1 VRVWGRGVTLF
12 TFEKKVVSA
21 IEKTTGSVWAK
32 LTSRLRAGVK
42 CVRDSALQTT
52 HANKTRWSNI

>member
-1 VRVWGRGVTLF
+1 MEEFACVWGRGVAAALF

-32 LTSRLRAGVK
+32 LTSRLQAGVN
-42 CVRDSALQTT
+42 CVPV
-52 HANKTRWSNI
+52 